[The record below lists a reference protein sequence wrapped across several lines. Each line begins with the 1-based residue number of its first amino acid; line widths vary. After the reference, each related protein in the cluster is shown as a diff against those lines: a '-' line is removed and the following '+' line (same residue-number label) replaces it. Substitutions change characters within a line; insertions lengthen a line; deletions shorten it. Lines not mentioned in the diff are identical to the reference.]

1 MTRIEPQY
9 KLILRRKGEHMALT
23 EVFMTADELAEMTP
37 EEFVNQIRH
46 ECMKPGRGMHNHPL
60 VLGLEAGT
68 VTIPQLQLFTEQFY
82 LHISKMLPWIGA
94 I

>member
-1 MTRIEPQY
+1 
-9 KLILRRKGEHMALT
+9 MALT

-60 VLGLEAGT
+60 VL
-68 VTIPQLQLFTEQFY
+68 
-82 LHISKMLPWIGA
+82 
-94 I
+94 